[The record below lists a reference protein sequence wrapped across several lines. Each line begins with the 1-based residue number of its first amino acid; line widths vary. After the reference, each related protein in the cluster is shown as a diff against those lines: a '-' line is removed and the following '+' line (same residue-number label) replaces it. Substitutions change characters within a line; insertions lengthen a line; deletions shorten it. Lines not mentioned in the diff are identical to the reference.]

1 MTHFLRQI
9 CIFLQCIYFIPIL
22 LLISFLHPTLLADS
36 GFTSISPVAD
46 TYTRKD
52 SATSNFGSENGVWT
66 KKASTSSSDNGDRNG
81 YLRFAATPFTDSST
95 WVEQASLTLKATNR
109 PGNGTTYFSFDL
121 YGMPDGHP
129 DESFGE
135 TTLTFSNAANSSTNL
150 PGSFTTNGLV
160 YLGSVKALSTNVPQT
175 VTWNGHALRD
185 FIRDNRNSDLSFILV
200 RSNAHADASSF
211 ASRENTNPALQPILT
226 FTASGDPFSTAAVTA
241 SSSDTGSSPANA
253 TDGSTGTRWSASP
266 DTSSTQSWIQL
277 DLGTN
282 RTVNR
287 FSFIPFEHGRTYK
300 LEAST
305 NGSAWA
311 TLATGFRSSPDSTLN
326 TNLTVISRAFPDRSA
341 RYLRLTSLSSVTGKS
356 MGVVEMQASLNTL
369 ATPLLTRWATL
380 SNQVAARTNTSS
392 SEQMTR
398 ALLDIC
404 LERALVGLHVMD
416 SDYATGLM
424 NDIESILASS
434 ASQIAA
440 PVANPGLLS
449 VLRDLQP
456 GATTP
461 SANPYL
467 KRMTNGVGLFLAQ
480 TDNPLWEKNTP
491 ERNELSDYDDARL
504 SGQQMDALF
513 WLFAHPQSPRRHDPE
528 ILRRLLRRTINYLDA
543 MDVWSTR
550 YNPGQ
555 LAGFFDD
562 FGMGPASQVF
572 REFLV
577 LYPNLVPTN
586 VKTQWL
592 RAMNTAGSMIYSAHK
607 DRVSL
612 WYNTDVSLSCQLFN
626 FGTVATNQEWLAK
639 GEYFMNELLRTN
651 GPLFADGAM
660 AYYGMANEVGGYQG
674 TLTEYVTRYH
684 EMTGSPNALA
694 ILRGMEWYGPINGPI
709 QSWWTVASWKH
720 MWNDIDS
727 SDCGGEAAAGANA
740 YVRAELDRDISG
752 AATTKNW
759 YSRPR
764 VDVAWYRSGVTSS
777 NRPDYTVYDRNIE
790 GPRAWY
796 GLWNYAASLRKLPA
810 NEPGLFTVMGAQV
823 AETNNSI
830 LRVNA
835 SIFGVFPRIRTSP
848 LTGAFSDGTFADYQR
863 HAWLTS
869 DLQGDATVR
878 RDFSALGTSYKL
890 HVDGSSS
897 KGTEIPWTARQIWLG
912 FPDRIIGLLDVT
924 PNANTNAYEVQ
935 GVIRLGFGGT
945 AASSPKTIAATA
957 TNRWN
962 YGNLTLV
969 LHNHN
974 YAALIT
980 NLFNFRYTN
989 NPAPG
994 ASPNPITELTLLDSP
1009 SAQSNTAPVAWTA
1022 GTRRTFLTE
1031 IRPNTASNDY
1041 TVAELVLSNGL
1052 IGLEAADINSNRK
1065 FRIVYNSSTNTNSY
1079 TPALTWTGTVR
1090 LHQSGARYRPWWL
1103 PQPTAPSNSVFWTTN
1118 QTNLSLP
1125 PYGHAVW
1132 ETVGAAFKANNSTN
1146 LDQEASW
1153 SNPGTS
1159 DGSLA
1164 VWGSNLDTNS
1174 TAGIGNGINLA
1185 GLLFSVTSGPVSI
1198 LSSGS
1203 GILGLGPSGLD
1214 LSSARSA
1221 LKISSPVRLDADQN
1235 WIAGTNFPSNSIPL
1249 EVSGEISGN
1258 GGLTMN
1264 ASNGATFLLS
1274 AANTFTGAVTVTAGS
1289 VRVRSSTGL
1298 GTGTKLIR
1306 LNSST
1311 SNALWL
1317 DGSAGPIN
1325 LGTNLAFQISN
1336 PNGVIVNEAGTNQI
1350 SGLLTLTLGAGN
1362 SRIESRAGFL
1372 TLSGNILPN
1381 TTSRVLELSGSGD
1394 GRVSGAIQDGT
1405 SGRTLIVRKSGTG
1418 TWELAGSN
1426 TFSGGLTNTNGTLR
1440 LSGSLASALVVSNAT
1455 LAPWG
1460 IGVVNSNLTLAGT
1473 SRISVRINGT
1483 SAGEGHDQ
1491 LRVSGTVTLAGTLD
1505 PTLGTTVSAPADL
1518 VLLQKDSAGTVSG
1531 TFAGWSNGVLMRTN
1545 GLYAKI
1551 NYSGGDGNDVV
1562 LRLAAAA
1569 NSYTDWRLLK
1579 FGTVENTGNAADTA
1593 DPDGDGLANLAEY
1606 ALGLNPGL
1614 FNLAPGGVAL
1624 NGSVLEY
1631 RYSRS
1636 MSARNSGVVYLAEW
1650 SDTLADNDWS
1660 TANVTETILST
1671 SGDREE
1677 VKAAVPATGTKRF
1690 MRLKIFGI

>member
-1 MTHFLRQI
+1 MTHFLHPFCNLLRN
-9 CIFLQCIYFIPIL
+9 IYFFPIL
-22 LLISFLHPTLLADS
+22 LLVSYLHSELLADS
-36 GFTSISPVAD
+36 GFFTISPLAD

-52 SATSNFGSENGVWT
+52 SATSNFGTENGIWT
-66 KKASTSSSDNGDRNG
+66 KKASTSSSDNSDRNG
-81 YLRFAATPFTDSST
+81 YLRFATTPFTDSST
-95 WVEQASLTLKATNR
+95 WVEQASLTLKATSR

-175 VTWNGHALRD
+175 MTWNGPALRD

-211 ASRENTNPALQPILT
+211 ASRENSDPTLRPILT
-226 FTASGDPFSTAAVTA
+226 FTATGDPFPSAVVTA

-253 TDGSTGTRWSASP
+253 TDGSTTTRWSASP
-266 DTSSTQSWIQL
+266 DSASTQSWIQL
-277 DLGTN
+277 DLGTT
-282 RTVNR
+282 RTINR
-287 FSFIPFEHGRTYK
+287 FSFIPYEHGRTYK
-300 LEAST
+300 LEASS
-305 NGSAWA
+305 NGSAWT
-311 TLATGFRSSPDSTLN
+311 TLASGFRSSPDSTVN

-341 RYLRLTSLSSVTGKS
+341 RYLRLTSLTSLTGKNL
-356 MGVVEMQASLNTL
+356 GVVEMQASLNTL
-369 ATPLLTRWATL
+369 ATPLLLRWADL
-380 SNQVAARTNTSS
+380 SSQVATRTNTSS
-392 SEQMTR
+392 SEQVVR
-398 ALLDIC
+398 ALLDVC
-404 LERALVGLHVMD
+404 LERALAGLHVMD
-416 SDYATGLM
+416 SDYAVSLM
-424 NDIESILASS
+424 NDIDSILASS
-434 ASQIAA
+434 TSQLAG
-440 PVANPGLLS
+440 PVANPGTLS
-449 VLRDLQP
+449 VLRDLQT
-456 GATTP
+456 GATTT
-461 SANPYL
+461 SSNPYL
-467 KRMTNGVGLFLAQ
+467 KRMNDGVGLFLGQ
-480 TDNPLWEKNTP
+480 SDSPLWEKNTDQ
-491 ERNELSDYDDARL
+491 RNELSNYNDARL

-513 WLFAHPQSPRRHDPE
+513 WLFAHPQSPRRHHPE

-577 LYPNLVPTN
+577 LYPNLVPPN
-586 VKTQWL
+586 LKIHWL

-626 FGTVATNQEWLAK
+626 FGTVATNPDWLAK

-684 EMTGSPNALA
+684 EMTGSSNALA

-709 QSWWTVASWKH
+709 QSWWTVAPWKH

-752 AATTKNW
+752 AATSSNW

-796 GLWNYAASLRKLPA
+796 GAWNYAATLRKIPN
-810 NEPGLFTVMGAQV
+810 NEAGLFTIMGAQV
-823 AETNNSI
+823 GETTNSVFRVNSSLFGI
-830 LRVNA
+830 FPRLRVSA
-835 SIFGVFPRIRTSP
+835 T
-848 LTGAFSDGTFADYQR
+848 TGADTDGTFYEIR
-863 HAWLTS
+863 HAWLAS
-869 DLQGDATVR
+869 SLNGDATVR
-878 RDFSALGTSYKL
+878 RDFSALGTSYRPS
-890 HVDGSSS
+890 VYNSSS
-897 KGTEIPWTARQIWLG
+897 KGAEQDWTSRQVWLG
-912 FPDRIIGLLDVT
+912 LPDRIIGLLDVA
-924 PNANTNAYEVQ
+924 PNVNTNAYEVQ
-935 GVIRLGFGGT
+935 GVIRLGYGGT
-945 AASSPKTIAATA
+945 AASSPKTITATA

-994 ASPNPITELTLLDSP
+994 ASANPITELTLLDSP
-1009 SAQSNTAPVAWTA
+1009 AAQSNTAPVAWTT

-1041 TVAELVLSNGL
+1041 TVTELILPNGL
-1052 IGLEAADINSNRK
+1052 IGLEAADSNSNRK
-1065 FRIVYNSSTNTNSY
+1065 FRVVYNSSSNTNSY

-1103 PQPTAPSNSVFWTTN
+1103 PQPTAPSNSIFWTTN

-1132 ETVGAAFKANNSTN
+1132 ETVGAALKANNSVD

-1153 SNPGTS
+1153 SNSGTS

-1164 VWGSNLDTNS
+1164 LWGSNLDTNS

-1185 GLLFSVTSGPVSI
+1185 GLMFSVTSGPVSI

-1203 GILGLGPSGLD
+1203 GTLGLGSSGLD

-1249 EVSGEISGN
+1249 EVSGEISGS
-1258 GGLTMN
+1258 GALTMA
-1264 ASNGATFLLS
+1264 ASNGATLLLS

-1289 VRVRSSTGL
+1289 IRVRSSTGL
-1298 GTGTKLIR
+1298 GTGTKLVR
-1306 LNSST
+1306 LNST
-1311 SNALWL
+1311 TADAAMLL
-1317 DGSAGPIN
+1317 DGVGGPIH
-1325 LGTNLAFQISN
+1325 LGANFSFQISN
-1336 PNGVIVNEAGTNQI
+1336 PNGVIVNEAGTNLLAG
-1350 SGLLTLTLGAGN
+1350 SLTLTTGRGG
-1362 SRIESRAGFL
+1362 SKIESRAGFL

-1381 TTSRVLELSGSGD
+1381 TTGRTLELSGSGD
-1394 GRVSGAIQDGT
+1394 GRVTGVIQDGT
-1405 SGRTLIVRKSGTG
+1405 SGRTLIVRKTGTG
-1418 TWELAGSN
+1418 TWELSGSN
-1426 TFSGGLTNTNGTLR
+1426 TFTGGLTNTNGTLR
-1440 LSGSLASALVVSNAT
+1440 LSGSLASPLVVSNAT

-1483 SAGEGHDQ
+1483 SAGEGYDQ
-1491 LRVSGTVTLAGTLD
+1491 LRVAGTVALAGTLD
-1505 PTLGTTVSAPADL
+1505 PTLGITVSAPADL
-1518 VLLQKDSAGTVSG
+1518 VLLQKESAGSVSG
-1531 TFAGWSNGVLMRTN
+1531 TFTGWPNGVLMRTN
-1545 GLYAKI
+1545 GFYAKI
-1551 NYSGGDGNDVV
+1551 NYAGGDGNDVV

-1593 DPDGDGLANLAEY
+1593 DQDSDGLTNLAEY
-1606 ALGLNPGL
+1606 ALGLNPSL
-1614 FNLAPGGVAL
+1614 FDSSPGGVDL

-1636 MSARNSGVVYLAEW
+1636 LSARNSGVVYLAEW

-1677 VKAAVPATGTKRF
+1677 VKAAVPAAGTKRF
-1690 MRLKIFGI
+1690 MRLKILGI

>member
-1 MTHFLRQI
+1 
-9 CIFLQCIYFIPIL
+9 
-22 LLISFLHPTLLADS
+22 
-36 GFTSISPVAD
+36 
-46 TYTRKD
+46 
-52 SATSNFGSENGVWT
+52 
-66 KKASTSSSDNGDRNG
+66 
-81 YLRFAATPFTDSST
+81 
-95 WVEQASLTLKATNR
+95 
-109 PGNGTTYFSFDL
+109 
-121 YGMPDGHP
+121 
-129 DESFGE
+129 
-135 TTLTFSNAANSSTNL
+135 
-150 PGSFTTNGLV
+150 
-160 YLGSVKALSTNVPQT
+160 LGSVKTLSTNVPQT
-175 VTWNGHALRD
+175 ITWNGPALRD
-185 FIRDNRNSDLSFILV
+185 FIRENRNSDLSFILV
-200 RSNAHADASSF
+200 RSNAHVDASSF
-211 ASRENTNPALQPILT
+211 ASRENSDPALQPILT
-226 FTASGDPFSTAAVTA
+226 FSATGDPFPPVAVTA
-241 SSSDTGSSPANA
+241 STSDTGSSPANSN
-253 TDGSTGTRWSASP
+253 DGSTATRWSASP

-282 RTVNR
+282 RMVNR

-305 NGSAWA
+305 NGSAWT
-311 TLATGFRSSPDSTLN
+311 TLATGFRSNPDSTIN

-341 RYLRLTSLSSVTGKS
+341 RYLRLTSLTSLTGKS
-356 MGVVEMQASLNTL
+356 LGVVEMQASLNSI
-369 ATPLLTRWATL
+369 ASPLLARWATL
-380 SNQVAARTNTSS
+380 SNQVATRTNTSS
-392 SEQMTR
+392 SEQVVC
-398 ALLDIC
+398 ALLDVC

-416 SDYATGLM
+416 SDYAVALM
-424 NDIESILASS
+424 DDIDSILASS
-434 ASQIAA
+434 ASQLAT
-440 PVANPGLLS
+440 PVANPGTLS

-461 SANPYL
+461 YSNPYL
-467 KRMTNGVGLFLAQ
+467 KRMNDGVGLFLAQ
-480 TDNPLWEKNTP
+480 TESPLWEKNTDQ
-491 ERNELSDYDDARL
+491 RNELSNYNDARL

-572 REFLV
+572 REFLA
-577 LYPNLVPTN
+577 LYPNLVPPN
-586 VKTQWL
+586 LKTQWL
-592 RAMNTAGSMIYSAHK
+592 RAMNSAGSMIYTTHK
-607 DRVSL
+607 DRVSI

-626 FGTVATNQEWLAK
+626 FGTVANNQDWLAK

-684 EMTGSPNALA
+684 EMTGSSNALA

-709 QSWWTVASWKH
+709 QSWWTVAPWKH

-752 AATTKNW
+752 AATSSNW

-796 GLWNYAASLRKLPA
+796 GAWNYAATLRKIPT
-810 NEPGLFTVMGAQV
+810 NEAGLFTIMGAQV
-823 AETNNSI
+823 AETTNSVF
-830 LRVNA
+830 RVNA
-835 SIFGVFPRIRTSP
+835 SLFGIFPRLRVSAT
-848 LTGAFSDGTFADYQR
+848 TGADTDGTFYEIR
-863 HAWLTS
+863 HAWLAS
-869 DLQGDATVR
+869 SLNGDATVR
-878 RDFSALGTSYKL
+878 RDFSALGTSYRPS
-890 HVDGSSS
+890 VYNSSS
-897 KGTEIPWTARQIWLG
+897 KGAEQDWTSRQVWLG
-912 FPDRIIGLLDVT
+912 LPDRIIGLLDVA
-924 PNANTNAYEVQ
+924 PNVNTNAYEVQ
-935 GVIRLGFGGT
+935 GVIRLGYGGT
-945 AASSPKTIAATA
+945 AASSPKTITATA

-994 ASPNPITELTLLDSP
+994 ASANPITELTLLDSP
-1009 SAQSNTAPVAWTA
+1009 AAQSNTAPVAWTA

-1041 TVAELVLSNGL
+1041 TVTELILPNGL
-1052 IGLEAADINSNRK
+1052 IGLEAADSNSNRK
-1065 FRIVYNSSTNTNSY
+1065 LRVVYNSSSNTNSY

-1103 PQPTAPSNSVFWTTN
+1103 PQPTAPSNSIFWTTN
-1118 QTNLSLP
+1118 LTNLSLP

-1132 ETVGAAFKANNSTN
+1132 ETVGASIKAHNSTD

-1153 SNPGTS
+1153 SAPGTS

-1164 VWGSNLDTNS
+1164 MWGSNLGTNS
-1174 TAGIGNGINLA
+1174 TAAIGNGINLA

-1198 LSSGS
+1198 LASGS
-1203 GILGLGPSGLD
+1203 GSLGLGPSGLD
-1214 LSSARSA
+1214 LSSARTA
-1221 LKISSPVRLDADQN
+1221 LKILSPVRLDADQT
-1235 WIAGTNFPSNSIPL
+1235 WISGANFSSSSIPL
-1249 EVSGEISGN
+1249 EVSGEISGS
-1258 GGLTMN
+1258 GALTMA
-1264 ASNGATFLLS
+1264 ASNGATLLLS
-1274 AANTFTGAVTVTAGS
+1274 GANTFTGAVTVTAGS
-1289 VRVRSSTGL
+1289 LRIRSSSGL
-1298 GTGTKLIR
+1298 GAGTKLIR

-1311 SNALWL
+1311 NNALLL
-1317 DGSAGPIN
+1317 DGSAGSIN
-1325 LGTNLAFQISN
+1325 LDMNLSFQISN

-1350 SGLLTLTLGAGN
+1350 SGSLTLTLGAGN
-1362 SRIESRAGFL
+1362 SRIESRTGSL

-1381 TTSRVLELSGSGD
+1381 TTSRTLELSGSGD
-1394 GRVSGAIQDGT
+1394 GQVSGAIQDGT
-1405 SGRTLIVRKSGTG
+1405 SGRILIVKKSGTG
-1418 TWELAGSN
+1418 TWELSGSN
-1426 TFSGGLTNTNGTLR
+1426 TFTGGLTQTAGTLR
-1440 LSGSLASALVVSNAT
+1440 LSGSLGSALVVSNAT

-1460 IGVVNSNLTLAGT
+1460 IGVMNSNLTLAGT
-1473 SRISVRINGT
+1473 SRVSVRINGMN
-1483 SAGEGHDQ
+1483 AGTGYDQ

-1505 PTLGTTVSAPADL
+1505 PTSVTTAFAPADL
-1518 VLLQKDSAGTVSG
+1518 VLLQKSSAGSVSG
-1531 TFAGWSNGVLMRTN
+1531 TFTGWPNGVLMRTN

-1551 NYSGGDGNDVV
+1551 NYAGGDGNDVV

-1569 NSYTDWRLLK
+1569 NNYTDWKLIK
-1579 FGTVENTGNAADTA
+1579 FGTVENSGNADDTA
-1593 DPDGDGLANLAEY
+1593 DPDSDGLANLAEY
-1606 ALGLNPGL
+1606 ALGLNPTL
-1614 FNLAPGGVAL
+1614 FDSTPGGVTL

-1636 MSARNSGVVYLAEW
+1636 TSARNSGVVYLAEW
-1650 SDTLADNDWS
+1650 SDTLASNDWS

-1677 VKAAVPATGTKRF
+1677 VKASVPTLSSKRF
-1690 MRLKIFGI
+1690 MRLRIFRI

>member
-1 MTHFLRQI
+1 MTHSLQQI
-9 CIFLQCIYFIPIL
+9 CIFLQQIYLFPIL
-22 LLISFLHPTLLADS
+22 LLMSFLHPKLLADS
-36 GFTSISPVAD
+36 GFTSISPQAD

-52 SATSNFGSENGVWT
+52 LATSNFGAENGIWT
-66 KKASTSSSDNGDRNG
+66 KKASTSGSDNGDRNG
-81 YLRFAATPFTDSST
+81 YLRFSTTPFNNSST

-109 PGNGTTYFSFDL
+109 PGIGTTYFSFDL
-121 YGMPDGHP
+121 YGMPDAHP

-135 TTLTFSNAANSSTNL
+135 TTLTFSNAANSSSNL

-160 YLGSVKALSTNVPQT
+160 YLGSVKALSTDVPQT
-175 VTWNGHALRD
+175 MTWNGPALRD
-185 FIRDNRNSDLSFILV
+185 FIRDNRNSDLSFVLV

-211 ASRENTNPALQPILT
+211 ASRENSDPTLRPILT
-226 FTASGDPFSTAAVTA
+226 FTATGDPFPSAVVTA

-253 TDGSTGTRWSASP
+253 TDGSTTTRWSASP
-266 DTSSTQSWIQL
+266 DSTSTQSWIQL
-277 DLGTN
+277 DLGTT
-282 RTVNR
+282 RTINR
-287 FSFIPFEHGRTYK
+287 FSFIPYEHGRTYK
-300 LEAST
+300 LEASS
-305 NGSAWA
+305 NGSAWT
-311 TLATGFRSSPDSTLN
+311 TLASGFRSSPDSAVN
-326 TNLTVISRAFPDRSA
+326 TNLAVISRAFPDRSA
-341 RYLRLTSLSSVTGKS
+341 RYLRLTSLTSLTGKS
-356 MGVVEMQASLNTL
+356 LGVLEMQASLNTL
-369 ATPLLTRWATL
+369 ATPLLSRWADL
-380 SNQVAARTNTSS
+380 SSQVATRTNTS
-392 SEQMTR
+392 EQVVR
-398 ALLDIC
+398 ALLDVC

-416 SDYATGLM
+416 SDYAVALM
-424 NDIESILASS
+424 NDIDSILASS
-434 ASQIAA
+434 TSQLVT
-440 PVANPGLLS
+440 PVANPGTLS

-467 KRMTNGVGLFLAQ
+467 KRMDDGVGLFLAQ

-577 LYPNLVPTN
+577 LYPNLVPPN
-586 VKTQWL
+586 LKIHWL
-592 RAMNTAGSMIYSAHK
+592 RAMNTAGSMIYAAHK

-626 FGTVATNQEWLAK
+626 FGTVATNPDWLAK

-694 ILRGMEWYGPINGPI
+694 ILQGMEWYGPINGPI

-740 YVRAELDRDISG
+740 YVRAELNRDISG

-912 FPDRIIGLLDVT
+912 LPDRIIGLLDVA
-924 PNANTNAYEVQ
+924 PNVNTNAYEVQ
-935 GVIRLGFGGT
+935 GVIRLGYGGT

-957 TNRWN
+957 SNRWS

-994 ASPNPITELTLLDSP
+994 ASANPITELTLLDSTT
-1009 SAQSNTAPVAWTA
+1009 AQSNTAPVAWTA

-1031 IRPNTASNDY
+1031 IRPNTASNDF
-1041 TVAELVLSNGL
+1041 TVTELILPNGL

-1065 FRIVYNSSTNTNSY
+1065 FRIVYNSSSNTNSY

-1090 LHQSGARYRPWWL
+1090 LHKSGARYRPWWL

-1132 ETVGAAFKANNSTN
+1132 ETVGAAFKANNSTD

-1159 DGSLA
+1159 DGSFA

-1185 GLLFSVTSGPVSI
+1185 GLIFSVTSGPVSI

-1221 LKISSPVRLDADQN
+1221 LKISSPVRLDGDQN
-1235 WIAGTNFPSNSIPL
+1235 WVAGTNFSSNSVPL
-1249 EVSGEISGN
+1249 EISGEISGN

-1264 ASNGATFLLS
+1264 ASNGATLLLS
-1274 AANTFTGAVTVTAGS
+1274 AANTFTGAVTVTAGAL
-1289 VRVRSSTGL
+1289 RIRSSTGL
-1298 GTGTKLIR
+1298 GTGTKLVR
-1306 LNSST
+1306 LNST
-1311 SNALWL
+1311 TADATMLL
-1317 DGSAGPIN
+1317 DGVGGPIH
-1325 LGTNLAFQISN
+1325 LGANFSFQISN
-1336 PNGVIVNEAGTNQI
+1336 PNGVIVNEAGTNLLAG
-1350 SGLLTLTLGAGN
+1350 SLTLTTGRGG
-1362 SRIESRAGFL
+1362 SKIESRAGSL

-1381 TTSRVLELSGSGD
+1381 TAGRTLELSGSGD

-1405 SGRTLIVRKSGTG
+1405 SGRTLIVRKTGSG
-1418 TWELAGSN
+1418 TWELSGSN
-1426 TFSGGLTNTNGTLR
+1426 TFTGGLTNTNGTLR
-1440 LSGSLASALVVSNAT
+1440 LSGSLASPLVVSNAT

-1460 IGVVNSNLTLAGT
+1460 IGVVNSNLTLVGT
-1473 SRISVRINGT
+1473 SRISVRINGMN
-1483 SAGEGHDQ
+1483 AGTGYDQ
-1491 LRVSGTVTLAGTLD
+1491 LRVAGTVALAGTMD
-1505 PTLGTTVSAPADL
+1505 PTLGITVSAPADL
-1518 VLLQKDSAGTVSG
+1518 VLLRKDSAGSVSG
-1531 TFAGWSNGVLMRTN
+1531 TFTGWINGVLTRTN
-1545 GLYAKI
+1545 GLYGKI
-1551 NYSGGDGNDVV
+1551 NYAGGDGNDVV

-1569 NSYTDWRLLK
+1569 NSYTDWKLLK
-1579 FGTVENTGNAADTA
+1579 FGTVENIGNAADMA
-1593 DPDGDGLANLAEY
+1593 DSDGDGLANLAEY
-1606 ALGLNPGL
+1606 ALGLNPSI
-1614 FNLAPGGVAL
+1614 FESPPGGVAL

-1660 TANVTETILST
+1660 AANVIETILST

-1677 VKAAVPATGTKRF
+1677 VKATVPATGTKRF
-1690 MRLKIFGI
+1690 MRLKILGI